1 MQLFL
6 LQLVFVLS
14 WSSGFI
20 GAKLGAETAGAFNL
34 LFWRFLLVTLCLA
47 VVLNR
52 QLGRLTWEKFRYHAV
67 IGFLSQFLYLA
78 CVYVAIQH
86 GLPPGIA
93 AIVAALQPLITA
105 AMTTLEG
112 SERSG
117 ARQWAGLV
125 VGFVGVGIVI
135 GGQYALPAGSVG
147 IVMYLLPLVSAFGLS
162 IATIYQRR
170 RALTAARSNED
181 GLFLPL
187 FVQGCVSLVLFAAC
201 GLVTGDLHVPT
212 QPNVWVSVVWLTV
225 FSTFIAYLSLWA
237 LLKRMPATRV
247 ATLVYLEPPVTL
259 LWAAWMFGDR
269 IEVTT
274 YVGIVVVAIGVWL
287 AGKHGA
293 RPARPRCADME
304 TAGR

>member
-47 VVLNR
+47 IVLNR
-52 QLGRLTWEKFRYHAV
+52 QLGRLTLEKICYHAV

-105 AMTTLEG
+105 AMTSFGG

-147 IVMYLLPLVSAFGLS
+147 IVM
-162 IATIYQRR
+162 
-170 RALTAARSNED
+170 
-181 GLFLPL
+181 
-187 FVQGCVSLVLFAAC
+187 
-201 GLVTGDLHVPT
+201 
-212 QPNVWVSVVWLTV
+212 
-225 FSTFIAYLSLWA
+225 
-237 LLKRMPATRV
+237 
-247 ATLVYLEPPVTL
+247 
-259 LWAAWMFGDR
+259 
-269 IEVTT
+269 
-274 YVGIVVVAIGVWL
+274 
-287 AGKHGA
+287 
-293 RPARPRCADME
+293 
-304 TAGR
+304 